1 MNNGGGM
8 QVLLADKSLFLP
20 VCYMNRTYEG
30 VCVLL
35 LLLLLYNMSLSCVH
49 IHTAAFLSHCHLWRD
64 SLVHLCAYDG
74 HIESCCGERMCETG
88 LMRTMVLRWHS
99 QTYTYCWLL
108 FLRCTLLCVRI
119 WFICSETAAATLIQ
133 RKVQQQR
140 QQQQPR
146 HKKNSNVAK
155 EKNNENKIPY
165 RVGRGMYLNV
175 MSMQIKYSR
184 IKVLIRLWPKL

>member
-108 FLRCTLLCVRI
+108 FLRCYAFGYDSFVPKPQRLH
-119 WFICSETAAATLIQ
+119 WFKGKS
-133 RKVQQQR
+133 
-140 QQQQPR
+140 
-146 HKKNSNVAK
+146 NSNG
-155 EKNNENKIPY
+155 NNNIHDTKRIQMWQRNKTTKTKY
-165 RVGRGMYLNV
+165 RTVSVGAFTWM
-175 MSMQIKYSR
+175 
-184 IKVLIRLWPKL
+184 